1 MSSEIATT
9 DRHRA
14 RTFPGSFFV
23 ATIAGALLAAA
34 CASSPNIKPSH
45 EARLVEGRPNAAV
58 VSTAGIEVIAENDA
72 WSGEPRRFKRV
83 HPVLV
88 TITNDG
94 HVPVRVRARDFALVT
109 GSGLR
114 LTGLAPFDVQGSE
127 VEANDLPI
135 YPYGALSFGYYSLGH
150 GSSFGHGFHGIG
162 SAHGFHHPGLY
173 ALAHT
178 PTFTRID
185 LPTADMVSKALPER
199 VVEPGERVAGFV
211 YFPEVGD
218 DVRSFRLEFDMVA
231 PDAPEGWRAEATIPF
246 TTDADEPAER
256 SGRGILQPRD
266 PIPNAA
272 AQDVW

>member
-1 MSSEIATT
+1 MSSEIATP

-14 RTFPGSFFV
+14 RTLPGSLFV
-23 ATIAGALLAAA
+23 VTITGALLAAA
-34 CASSPNIKPSH
+34 CASSPNIQPSG
-45 EARLVEGRPNAAV
+45 EARLVDGRPNAAV
-58 VSTAGIEVIAENDA
+58 VSTAGIEVVAENDA
-72 WSGEPRRFKRV
+72 WSGQPSRFERV

-94 HVPVRVRARDFALVT
+94 DVPVRVRARDFALVT
-109 GSGLR
+109 GTGAR

-127 VEANDLPI
+127 VEANDLPVQ
-135 YPYGALSFGYYSLGH
+135 PYGALSFSYFRLGH
-150 GSSFGHGFHGIG
+150 GSSFGHGFHGVG
-162 SAHGFHHPGLY
+162 SAHGFHDSGLL

-199 VVEPGERVAGFV
+199 IVEPGERVAGFV

-218 DVRSFRLEFDMVA
+218 DIRSFRLEFDMVA

-246 TTDADEPAER
+246 TTEGDESDTRRQPGLLQR
-256 SGRGILQPRD
+256 SDGNRG
-266 PIPNAA
+266 AA
-272 AQDVW
+272 ALDVW